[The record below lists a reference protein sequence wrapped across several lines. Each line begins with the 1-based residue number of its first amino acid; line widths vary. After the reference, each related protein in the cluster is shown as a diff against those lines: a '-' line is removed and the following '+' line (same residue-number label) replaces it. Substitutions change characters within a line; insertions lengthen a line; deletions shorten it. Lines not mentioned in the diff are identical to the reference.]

1 MKLIIQIPAYN
12 EEENLGEVLKRIPE
26 KIEGVE
32 EIKVILI
39 NDGSEDKTREI
50 AEREGVDIIIDN
62 KRRLGLAR
70 TFMIGIK
77 RALQE
82 GADIIVNIDGDG
94 QYPPEEIPGLIKP
107 ILEGK
112 SHIVIGNRFPS
123 KLKHFSIIKRFFQFL
138 GTKVVK
144 FLSQRDIKDATSGFR
159 AFSREIA
166 SKLQVFS
173 NFTYTLE
180 TIIQA
185 SELGYEITFVDINAR
200 ETKRKSRL
208 MKSSFEYIL
217 KSGFELLRIFV
228 LYNSLKTF
236 IILSLIIA
244 LPGIFFFLRFL
255 YYFITGNGYGHVQSL
270 IAGALSLIIAF
281 QTLLLGI
288 ISDLISINRKILE
301 ELKRKE

>member
-12 EEENLGEVLKRIPE
+12 EEENLGEVLKRIPK
-26 KIEGVE
+26 KIEGIE

-39 NDGSEDKTREI
+39 NDGSQDRTREI
-50 AEREGVDIIIDN
+50 AEKEGVDIIIDN
-62 KRRLGLAR
+62 SRRLGLAR

-77 RALQE
+77 KALEE

-94 QYPPEEIPGLIKP
+94 QYPPEEIPKLIKP

-112 SHIVIGNRFPS
+112 SHLVIGNRSPS
-123 KLKHFSIIKRFFQFL
+123 KLRHFSLTKRFFQFL
-138 GTKVVK
+138 GTKVVQ
-144 FLSQRDIKDATSGFR
+144 FLSQSDVKDATSGFR
-159 AFSREIA
+159 AFSKEIA

-185 SELGYEITFVDINAR
+185 SELGYEISFVDINAR

-244 LPGIFFFLRFL
+244 FPGIFFFLRFL
-255 YYFITGNGYGHVQSL
+255 YYFIIGDGFGHIQSL
-270 IAGALSLIIAF
+270 IAGAVSLIIAF

-301 ELKRKE
+301 ELKRK